1 MTLDRQ
7 YKDFAKKLAR
17 LSLDAGSQLDPARVD
32 AVLSSLR
39 GHPPRVQRAI
49 LKAYLRYLQIED
61 RRGRILVEHAGDAS
75 PADLDALRNR
85 LEKKYGRA
93 LRLEAREAPALIAG
107 LRASVADDIYE
118 ASLSSR
124 LTALQTALI

>member
-7 YKDFAKKLAR
+7 QKDFAKKLAR
-17 LSLDAGSQLDPARVD
+17 LSLYAGSQIDPARVD
-32 AVLSSLR
+32 AVLSSL
-39 GHPPRVQRAI
+39 GAHAPRVRRAI

-61 RRGRILVEHAGDAS
+61 RRSRILVEHAGDATS
-75 PADLDALRNR
+75 AGLDALRAS

-93 LRLEAREAPALIAG
+93 LRLETRENPALLAG

-118 ASLSSR
+118 SSISSR
-124 LTALQTALI
+124 LAALATALG

>member
-85 LEKKYGRA
+85 LEKNMA
-93 LRLEAREAPALIAG
+93 APS
-107 LRASVADDIYE
+107 ASKRGKPPP
-118 ASLSSR
+118 SSPACAPR
-124 LTALQTALI
+124 WPTTSTKPPSPAA

>member
-7 YKDFAKKLAR
+7 HKDFAKKLAR
-17 LSLDAGSQLDPARVD
+17 LSLDAGGQIDLARVD
-32 AVLSSLR
+32 AVLATLR
-39 GHPPRVQRAI
+39 GHAPRVQRAI

-75 PADLDALRNR
+75 PADLEALRGR

-93 LRLEAREAPALIAG
+93 LRLEARETPVLIAG

>member
-1 MTLDRQ
+1 MTLDRHQ
-7 YKDFAKKLAR
+7 KDFAKRLAR
-17 LSLDAGSQLDPARVD
+17 LSLDAGSQIEPARVE

-39 GHPPRVQRAI
+39 GHPPRIQRAI

-61 RRGRILVEHAGDAS
+61 RRSRILIEHAGDAN
-75 PADLDALRNR
+75 PVDLESLRSR

-93 LRLEAREAPALIAG
+93 LRLVARENSALIAG

-118 ASLSSR
+118 SSISSR
-124 LTALQTALI
+124 LTALATALG